1 MEKNGA
7 RHRTIPLPR
16 QRDESPTRRQDVTM
30 DLAEKR
36 PWLRRHSVASTR
48 QAVQTVIGSKRL
60 QGAGHFHLHPCTL
73 GLANPTTDGLA
84 ETVKQLLGSP
94 SQVHAV
100 TEVRRRLRF
109 CFGEKASTP
118 VTGEIT
124 PASCA
129 IQFDCLLVN
138 R

>member
-7 RHRTIPLPR
+7 RHRPIRVPR
-16 QRDESPTRRQDVTM
+16 QCDESLTRRQDVTM

-94 SQVHAV
+94 SQ
-100 TEVRRRLRF
+100 
-109 CFGEKASTP
+109 
-118 VTGEIT
+118 EIGR
-124 PASCA
+124 ASCRER
-129 IQFDCLLVN
+129 V
-138 R
+138 